1 MTHLHVT
8 HFTDPGCPYAFC
20 AEPQRL
26 KLLWHYGDHI
36 DIKTC
41 LIELSDDP
49 SVYEKRGFTPA
60 KMAKGFASLQKQHGM
75 PIALDERPRLGITK
89 PACMAIMAARVH
101 GEPGDDEK
109 LLRAFRVRIM
119 AGDLPDEDS
128 TRTQAATDAG
138 IDPEAIARWMTH
150 DDVAQALA
158 ADKAHARDPLPAA
171 LALGHKL
178 SPAESASGKRY
189 SAPSYEFGDR
199 PDAYVAPGYQPF
211 ETYDAAIAN
220 ILQDAAMRKP
230 AAESVSE
237 VLAWA
242 DYPLATAEVAAL
254 REIPIE
260 SARDELAGVADFD
273 GVGEDGYWT
282 LHE

>member
-1 MTHLHVT
+1 M
-8 HFTDPGCPYAFC
+8 
-20 AEPQRL
+20 
-26 KLLWHYGDHI
+26 
-36 DIKTC
+36 
-41 LIELSDDP
+41 
-49 SVYEKRGFTPA
+49 
-60 KMAKGFASLQKQHGM
+60 MAKGFAKLQKQHGM
-75 PIALDERPRLGITK
+75 PTAVHERPRLAATK
-89 PACMAIMAARVH
+89 PACTAIMAARLH
-101 GEPGDDEK
+101 GQPGDDER

-119 AGDLPDEDS
+119 AGELPDEDS
-128 TRTQAATDAG
+128 TLHNAAADAG
-138 IDPEAIARWMTH
+138 IDHNELAQWKTL
-150 DDVAQALA
+150 DDVAEALA

-199 PDAYVAPGYQPF
+199 PNAYVAPGYQPF
-211 ETYDAAIAN
+211 ESYDAAVAN

-260 SARDELAGVADFD
+260 SAREELSGVADFASM
-273 GVGEDGYWT
+273 GEDGYWT
-282 LHE
+282 LNE